1 MSLMHSKEH
10 QVWPCNTSLM
20 AATAAGAGPMN
31 LTVAQVG
38 IAPERRSREER
49 KGERRVQ
56 AIWGGLE
63 DFK

>member
-1 MSLMHSKEH
+1 M
-10 QVWPCNTSLM
+10 
-20 AATAAGAGPMN
+20 
-31 LTVAQVG
+31 TVAQVG